1 MSITTFKVMTWN
13 VENLFLPSEEGGA
26 EDEAIFAQKLEGL
39 AEVILGLEP
48 DVIALQEVGSEGA
61 FAALQDALGSAY
73 PYGQLSSLPGRRGIR
88 VGFLSKLEIEDHED
102 FADFPEGVL
111 SSVPGLD
118 GAGNPAP
125 VTRMG
130 RGALRILV
138 RPQPDLSVNLITAH
152 LKSKLLTFPSDTG
165 RTRFSPRNEDER
177 AVVAGL
183 ALLRRTAE
191 AVTLRTKANDL
202 LVGNDRNA
210 LILLGDLNDVTD
222 AATTQILQ
230 GPSGSEIG
238 TGGFDRPDKGDDA
251 RLFNLVPLIPEER
264 RYSRIYRS
272 NRELIDHI
280 LVSQELLPGEPRALP
295 IVDSHIDILGG
306 LPSIT
311 NLPSQRRSEPQSDHA
326 PVTATFELGD
336 LEPSS

>member
-1 MSITTFKVMTWN
+1 MTWN
-13 VENLFLPSEEGGA
+13 VENLFLPSEERGA
-26 EDEAIFAQKLEGL
+26 EDEAIFVQKLEGL
-39 AEVILGLEP
+39 AEVILRLEP
-48 DVIALQEVGSEGA
+48 DVIALQEIGSEGA
-61 FAALQDALGSAY
+61 FVALQNALGSAY

-88 VGFLSKLEIEDHED
+88 VGYLSRLEIEDYED

-111 SSVPGLD
+111 SSVPSLD

-125 VTRMG
+125 VARMG

-138 RPQPDLSVNLITAH
+138 RPQPDLSVNLVTAH
-152 LKSKLLTFPSDTG
+152 LKSKLLTFPSDSE

-177 AVVAGL
+177 AIVAGL

-191 AVTLRTKANDL
+191 AITLRTRANDL
-202 LVGNDRNA
+202 LVGNDRHA

-230 GPSGSEIG
+230 GPPGSEIS
-238 TGGFDRPDKGDDA
+238 TRGFNRPDKGDDA
-251 RLFNLVPLIPEER
+251 RLFNLAPLIPEER
-264 RYSRIYRS
+264 RYSRIFRG

-280 LVSQELLPGEPRALP
+280 LVSEELFPGDPRQVP
-295 IVDSHIDILGG
+295 EVDSHVDILGG

-311 NLPSQRRSEPQSDHA
+311 NLPSQRREEPQSDHA
-326 PVTATFELGD
+326 PVTATFELDD
-336 LEPSS
+336 LASEV